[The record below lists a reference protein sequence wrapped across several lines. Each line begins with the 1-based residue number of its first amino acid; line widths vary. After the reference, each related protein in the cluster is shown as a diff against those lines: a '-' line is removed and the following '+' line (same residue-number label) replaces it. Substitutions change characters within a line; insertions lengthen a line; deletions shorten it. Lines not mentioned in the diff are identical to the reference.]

1 MPIIATEIGMSLSTD
16 TLAAL
21 TALVGPEHTRSAAEL
36 SAHDPGV
43 DPHNYGADLWLR
55 PADRTELAA
64 VLAYCNEARIAVVP
78 HGGRTGLS
86 GGAAST
92 AGEIVV
98 SLERFTALTVD
109 PISRTAV
116 VGAGV
121 TLSVLAE
128 AAARVGLS
136 PGIDLGARE
145 SATIGGMVSTNAGGI
160 AAFRHGTLR
169 ERVLGLEAVL
179 ADGRL
184 LCELGQ
190 VIKRNEGLA
199 VERLL
204 IGAEGTLG
212 VITEVALSLV
222 PMDGLPA
229 TALVAVADLSQ
240 AAQLTALALASN
252 GATPTALEVMS
263 GNHAEAVC
271 RSLGYRELLPLT
283 RASYLMLIELC
294 APSAESADGALLA
307 LLEQAASAGV
317 AEDAVVAQNDV
328 QRQVFWRVRED
339 WAVDRERP
347 GGLWYD
353 ISVPLARAAEYID
366 ALCARLAAYDPTL
379 DVYLIGHLADGN
391 LHVTVNAPHPISARY
406 NEIAV
411 IVTDGLQALGGSYS
425 AEHGIGLEKKPML
438 ERLVHPTK
446 RLLMREIK
454 ALFDPNGILNPG
466 KVIPT

>member
-1 MPIIATEIGMSLSTD
+1 
-16 TLAAL
+16 
-21 TALVGPEHTRSAAEL
+21 
-36 SAHDPGV
+36 
-43 DPHNYGADLWLR
+43 
-55 PADRTELAA
+55 
-64 VLAYCNEARIAVVP
+64 
-78 HGGRTGLS
+78 
-86 GGAAST
+86 
-92 AGEIVV
+92 
-98 SLERFTALTVD
+98 
-109 PISRTAV
+109 
-116 VGAGV
+116 
-121 TLSVLAE
+121 
-128 AAARVGLS
+128 
-136 PGIDLGARE
+136 
-145 SATIGGMVSTNAGGI
+145 
-160 AAFRHGTLR
+160 
-169 ERVLGLEAVL
+169 
-179 ADGRL
+179 
-184 LCELGQ
+184 
-190 VIKRNEGLA
+190 
-199 VERLL
+199 
-204 IGAEGTLG
+204 
-212 VITEVALSLV
+212 
-222 PMDGLPA
+222 MDGLPA

-283 RASYLMLIELC
+283 RAPYLMLIELC
-294 APSAESADGALLA
+294 ARSAESADGALLA
-307 LLEQAASAGV
+307 LLEEAASAGV
-317 AEDAVVAQNDV
+317 AEDAVIAQNDV

-379 DVYLIGHLADGN
+379 DIYLIGHLADGN

-411 IVTDGLQALGGSYS
+411 IVTDGLKALGGSYS

-454 ALFDPNGILNPG
+454 TLFDPNGILNPG
-466 KVIPT
+466 KVIPI